1 MEESGD
7 MVPVP
12 TMQRLFPTYW
22 VRSLYL
28 CKPLDMGIEVTL
40 ADPPAKLE

>member
-1 MEESGD
+1 MEESED
-7 MVPVP
+7 MVLVP
-12 TMQRLFPTYW
+12 KMQRLFPTYW
-22 VRSLYL
+22 VRLPYL